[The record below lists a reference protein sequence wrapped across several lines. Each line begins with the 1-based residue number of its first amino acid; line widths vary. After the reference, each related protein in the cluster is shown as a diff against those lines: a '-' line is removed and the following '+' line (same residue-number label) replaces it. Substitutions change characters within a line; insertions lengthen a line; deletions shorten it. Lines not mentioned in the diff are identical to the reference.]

1 MSLKDKI
8 LSDIKDA
15 MKNKDAV
22 VLSTLRFLNAAIKN
36 KEIEVRPNA
45 ITDEDVVNVI
55 KKSVKQRQDSI
66 EQYENAGRP
75 ELAENEK
82 AELKILEAYLP
93 EQLSEDQIAVI
104 VREAITATGASTMK
118 DMGGVMSYVREKTG
132 GNADNRIVS
141 QIVKNALTQP

>member
-36 KEIEVRPNA
+36 REIEVRPNA